1 MAESTET
8 TLHAASREAL
18 ELAEG
23 RLGEILGDPGAN
35 PAVVG
40 EELYAFAYLL
50 STEISL
56 RRAVADASSEEAGR
70 TRLVRNLLEGKVSEP
85 TLQILD
91 TVVAGKWS
99 TPRELLEGTTV
110 LGASALLIGAERDG
124 TLETVETELFQA
136 ARVLTE
142 ESALDNVLADR
153 TTPADSKRRL
163 VRELFSGKLTSVTQT
178 MLEQVAAQPRGR
190 SVANALD
197 KLAAQAAR
205 RRERSV
211 AHVVTATELTE
222 EQRGALT
229 ERLQRIYG
237 RSMAVHVQVEPDL
250 IGGLLIKVGDEVI
263 DGSTAGRLRSVRGRL
278 AR

>member
-23 RLGEILGDPGAN
+23 RLGEILDDPGAN

-56 RRAVADASSEEAGR
+56 RRAVADASSEDAAR
-70 TRLVRNLLEGKVSEP
+70 TRLVRSLLEGKVSEP

-91 TVVAGKWS
+91 TVVASKWS

-110 LGASALLIGAERDG
+110 LGASALLIGAEREG
-124 TLETVETELFQA
+124 TLETVEAELFQA

-178 MLEQVAAQPRGR
+178 MLEQVAIQPRGR

-197 KLAAQAAR
+197 KLAAQAAHK
-205 RRERSV
+205 RERSV

-237 RSMAVHVQVEPDL
+237 RSMAVHVQVKPDL